1 MGSPVSPVIA
11 NIFMEDLEDKAFA
24 SYPLVPRV
32 WYRFVDNIISVVKK
46 NGAQWLLTHLNNQP
60 RRINFTMEVES
71 SDSLPL
77 MDVRFTRQAGGELM
91 REVYQKPTHTNC
103 YVHFDSHHPLSVKS
117 DVVECLANR
126 AITIR
131 SSGPA
136 CDVELKR
143 IKQVMAANG
152 YPKRFVEKA
161 ISRQLKR
168 SAMRPTP
175 TALQDRST
183 SERDSRQVTVSIP
196 FINDLSQEVRRIAR
210 VARVR

>member
-1 MGSPVSPVIA
+1 
-11 NIFMEDLEDKAFA
+11 
-24 SYPLVPRV
+24 
-32 WYRFVDNIISVVKK
+32 
-46 NGAQWLLTHLNNQP
+46 
-60 RRINFTMEVES
+60 MEVES
-71 SDSLPL
+71 SDSLPF

-91 REVYQKPTHTNC
+91 REVYQKPTHTNR

-117 DVVECLANR
+117 GVVECLANR
-126 AITIR
+126 AITVS

-136 CDVELKR
+136 RDAELKR

-168 SAMRPTP
+168 AMRPTS

-183 SERDSRQVTVSIP
+183 SERDSRQVTVSTP
-196 FINDLSQEVRRIAR
+196 FINGLSHEVGRIAR
-210 VARVR
+210 VAGVRCVFYAPKTLESLYTAKDLLPIGSTTCAVYSVKYKTCSGEYVGET